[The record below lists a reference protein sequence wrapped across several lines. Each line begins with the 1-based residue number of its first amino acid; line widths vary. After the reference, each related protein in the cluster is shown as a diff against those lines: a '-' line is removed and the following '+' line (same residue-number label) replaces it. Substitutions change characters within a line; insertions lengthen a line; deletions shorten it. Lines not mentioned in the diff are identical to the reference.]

1 MSLEI
6 KVEKLLTIAD
16 AAGEF
21 STHYFLNCDVKKRH
35 SDADNQGGCEW
46 NILPILPMT
55 AESRQSAS
63 I

>member
-1 MSLEI
+1 MKSEI
-6 KVEKLLTIAD
+6 KLMSTIAD

-21 STHYFLNCDVKKRH
+21 GTHYFLNCVVKKRH
-35 SDADNQGGCEW
+35 NDVDNQGGCEW

>member
-6 KVEKLLTIAD
+6 KAEKLLTIAD

-21 STHYFLNCDVKKRH
+21 GTYYFLNCTVKKRH
-35 SDADNQGGCEW
+35 NDADNQGGCEW

-55 AESRQSAS
+55 AESRQ
-63 I
+63 

>member
-21 STHYFLNCDVKKRH
+21 GTHYFFELH
-35 SDADNQGGCEW
+35 CEE
-46 NILPILPMT
+46 T
-55 AESRQSAS
+55 SQRCG
-63 I
+63 

>member
-21 STHYFLNCDVKKRH
+21 GTHYFLNYDVKKRH

-55 AESRQSAS
+55 A
-63 I
+63 

>member
-21 STHYFLNCDVKKRH
+21 GTHYFELH
-35 SDADNQGGCEW
+35 CEE
-46 NILPILPMT
+46 T
-55 AESRQSAS
+55 SQRCG
-63 I
+63 